1 MENGA
6 YTIASGAV
14 EVEFKAD
21 ERIVNLPHV
30 YLSHIAINFD
40 VAPEDAATF
49 SVAVVSESGLEIKVV
64 ELSVIKEVV
73 VLHEFSIQLPLV
85 RGDILKMVYPK
96 SNLNLLRM
104 RRKNRL
110 LARMRL

>member
-6 YTIASGAV
+6 YTIASGAIV
-14 EVEFKAD
+14 VEFKAD
-21 ERIVNLPHV
+21 ERIDNLPHV

-40 VAPEDAATF
+40 VGPEDAAVF
-49 SVAVVSESGLEIKVV
+49 SISVVSESGFEIEVV

-85 RGDILKMVYPK
+85 RGDTLKMVYPNVDGREVK
-96 SNLNLLRM
+96 IRVFHTY
-104 RRKNRL
+104 R
-110 LARMRL
+110 